1 MVTDLSCPSSSTST
15 RSCPFSTMRLV
26 VTLCP
31 LTISVDDITD
41 LKPELPAPEPPKEVE
56 EKVVRLAPPPARPRV
71 SKDEKASMKAGNS
84 PKPAEKAPLRP
95 WPRPARSLLKGTSQK
110 SKEKGSRPPKN
121 SRKMSS
127 GFRKV

>member
-41 LKPELPAPEPPKEVE
+41 LKPELPEPEKDVD
-56 EKVVRLAPPPARPRV
+56 EKVVRPAPPTPRPRV
-71 SKDEKASMKAGNS
+71 SKAEKASMKAGNS
-84 PKPAEKAPLRP
+84 PKPAEKAPRSP
-95 WPRPARSLLKGTSQK
+95 WPRPPRSLTNGVSQK

-127 GFRKV
+127 GLRKM

>member
-1 MVTDLSCPSSSTST
+1 MRHTSGPAVSMNSLDTFIKHQPGWRPVRRAGGPGRPGAHLLSTRLSCSLPLMVTDLSCPSSSTST

-56 EKVVRLAPPPARPRV
+56 EKVVRLAPPPAL
-71 SKDEKASMKAGNS
+71 S
-84 PKPAEKAPLRP
+84 
-95 WPRPARSLLKGTSQK
+95 
-110 SKEKGSRPPKN
+110 
-121 SRKMSS
+121 
-127 GFRKV
+127 

>member
-1 MVTDLSCPSSSTST
+1 M

-41 LKPELPAPEPPKEVE
+41 LNPELPAPEPPKEVD
-56 EKVVRLAPPPARPRV
+56 EKVVRLAPPARPRA
-71 SKDEKASMKAGNS
+71 SKAEKASMKAGNS
-84 PKPAEKAPLRP
+84 PKPAEKAPRSP
-95 WPRPARSLLKGTSQK
+95 GPRPARSLLKGASQK
-110 SKEKGSRPPKN
+110 SNEKGSRPPKN

>member
-1 MVTDLSCPSSSTST
+1 M

-26 VTLCP
+26 VTLWP

-41 LKPELPAPEPPKEVE
+41 LNPKLPEPDPPKEVE
-56 EKVVRLAPPPARPRV
+56 EKVVRLPLLRPRT
-71 SKDEKASMKAGNS
+71 SKLEKASMKAGNS
-84 PKPAEKAPLRP
+84 PKPAEKAPRRP
-95 WPRPARSLLKGTSQK
+95 CPLLPLSLLKGVSQK

-127 GFRKV
+127 GLRKV

>member
-15 RSCPFSTMRLV
+15 RSCPFSTTRLV

-31 LTISVDDITD
+31 LTTSVDDITD
-41 LKPELPAPEPPKEVE
+41 LNPEPPGPGPPNEVD
-56 EKVVRLAPPPARPRV
+56 EKVVRLPPPLRLRAL
-71 SKDEKASMKAGNS
+71 KDDKASMKGGNS
-84 PKPAEKAPLRP
+84 PKPVEKAPRRP
-95 WPRPARSLLKGTSQK
+95 CPRPPRSLPNGASQK